1 MCIRWAPACHVLED
15 SDNAYVHSLP
25 FGTGGESGPT
35 RATRMGNHPGNPS
48 EKHLV
53 EMDQAEQGIA
63 EAFARTFG
71 TSVVIPHDPPRQRL
85 TATWLAVD
93 GCNPADTMTIPS

>member
-1 MCIRWAPACHVLED
+1 MCLKTQTMRVCILFLLVLVVKADPRGRPGWETIPA
-15 SDNAYVHSLP
+15 
-25 FGTGGESGPT
+25 T
-35 RATRMGNHPGNPS
+35 PS

-71 TSVVIPHDPPRQRL
+71 SSVVIPHDPPRQRL

>member
-1 MCIRWAPACHVLED
+1 MLED

-35 RATRMGNHPGNPS
+35 LATRMGNHPGNPS

-53 EMDQAEQGIA
+53 EMDQAEQGL
-63 EAFARTFG
+63 ARGHCSDFRNFG
-71 TSVVIPHDPPRQRL
+71 RDSACSSPTTAHGYVV
-85 TATWLAVD
+85 
-93 GCNPADTMTIPS
+93 GG